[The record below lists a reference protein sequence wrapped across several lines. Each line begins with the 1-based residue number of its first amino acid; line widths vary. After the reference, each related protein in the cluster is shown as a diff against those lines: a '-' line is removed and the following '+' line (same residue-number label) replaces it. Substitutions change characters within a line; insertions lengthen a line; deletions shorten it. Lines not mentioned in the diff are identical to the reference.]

1 MKKKTWLVGLA
12 LLASLCIPTSAEQL
26 YVRNRPFKGA
36 VKRSDG
42 RLWVDLKTFAEALGA
57 TVEEGEGGTTIKM
70 PDATEAFKLE
80 TMQDNGM
87 VMVPLEG
94 TANLIGARVVVNKQM
109 GTIDVSMASAV
120 PKPTAGA
127 PTTSAPA
134 VATGPIIRNINKS
147 GSNVE
152 VTTQLVPGRTNIVE
166 FGAEW

>member
-1 MKKKTWLVGLA
+1 MKKKTWLVGFSLLA
-12 LLASLCIPTSAEQL
+12 LLWIPTSAEQL

-57 TVEEGEGGTTIKM
+57 TVEEGEAGTSIKM
-70 PDATEAFKLE
+70 PGAAEASKLE
-80 TMQDNGM
+80 TMQDSGM

-94 TANLIGARVVVNKQM
+94 TAKLVGARVVINKQM

-120 PKPTAGA
+120 SQPSAGGASVAAA
-127 PTTSAPA
+127 PS
-134 VATGPIIRNINKS
+134 GPIIRNINKN